1 MVLKNTVCKGVFT
14 HGILVDE
21 NFLPSEIFLP
31 DPNLKI
37 YTPQGG
43 KINTA
48 LKAAGISDDTV

>member
-1 MVLKNTVCKGVFT
+1 MFRVFN
-14 HGILVDE
+14 GILVDE
-21 NFLPSEIFLP
+21 IFLFHSEIFLP

-37 YTPQGG
+37 STPQGG

>member
-1 MVLKNTVCKGVFT
+1 MFRVFK
-14 HGILVDE
+14 GILVDE
-21 NFLPSEIFLP
+21 IFLSHSEIFLP

-48 LKAAGISDDTV
+48 LKVFAPPTT